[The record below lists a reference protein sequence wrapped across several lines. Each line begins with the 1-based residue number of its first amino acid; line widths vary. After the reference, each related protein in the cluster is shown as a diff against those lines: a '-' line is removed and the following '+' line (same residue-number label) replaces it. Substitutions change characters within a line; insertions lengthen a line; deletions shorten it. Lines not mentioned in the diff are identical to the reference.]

1 MSSKTKRIK
10 ATQLLI
16 LATALWGLSFPTM
29 KALALTQEGLLPGRS
44 SWFFASLGI
53 VYRFGAAALV
63 MLVFSARTLR
73 SMTRLELSQGIGLGL
88 FGGSGI
94 LFQMDGL
101 AYTSASTS
109 AFLTQCYCLIL
120 PFWAACRD
128 REWPAHRLLLGCALV
143 IAGVAV
149 LAKVDW
155 QHLRLGRGEWETI
168 VASVIFTGQI
178 LWLERP
184 RFAANNVN
192 HFSLVMFSVMA
203 LVCLPVAV
211 LNTNESGDWLRAYS
225 NAPTIG
231 FLSILVLCCT
241 LGAYLIMNHWQRHV
255 GATLAGLIYCIEP
268 VFASAF
274 ALFLPGWFSAWAR
287 INYPNETM
295 TMNLLLGGGLI
306 TAANVLV
313 QWPSVPLIRQ
323 AESTRVESATKT

>member
-1 MSSKTKRIK
+1 
-10 ATQLLI
+10 
-16 LATALWGLSFPTM
+16 
-29 KALALTQEGLLPGRS
+29 
-44 SWFFASLGI
+44 
-53 VYRFGAAALV
+53 
-63 MLVFSARTLR
+63 
-73 SMTRLELSQGIGLGL
+73 MTRLELLQGIGLGL
-88 FGGSGI
+88 FGGLGI

-101 AYTSASTS
+101 AYTPASTS

-128 REWPAHRLLLGCALV
+128 REWPAQRLLLGCALV
-143 IAGVAV
+143 VAGVAV
-149 LAKVDW
+149 LARVDW
-155 QHLRLGRGEWETI
+155 HHLRLGRGELETI

-192 HFSLVMFSVMA
+192 HFSLVMFSMMA

-211 LNTNESGDWLRAYS
+211 VNTHDSSDWLRAYS

-255 GATLAGLIYCIEP
+255 GATVAGLIYCIEP

-274 ALFLPGWFSAWAR
+274 ALFLPGWFSAWAGVD
-287 INYPNETM
+287 YPNEIV

-313 QWPSVPLIRQ
+313 QWPGVPPGREL
-323 AESTRVESATKT
+323 ESSRVESPTKA